1 MPYLWE
7 PFWRELC
14 GHRFDCESLLEKRQ
28 NKLIMHHLCHFLLYQ
43 VLSYTVTNMYDL
55 TAKTRDFRDAMFN
68 STLPWQMIDSAAG
81 RVSVIRCV
89 LICIKLL
96 VYPITIQSEVSLM
109 FSAGLQLVFVSRSKV
124 FELKFWERKI
134 FVQVVKPCR
143 WTKSFSQ
150 LVILPSARPWIKP
163 LTFKR
168 E

>member
-1 MPYLWE
+1 
-7 PFWRELC
+7 
-14 GHRFDCESLLEKRQ
+14 
-28 NKLIMHHLCHFLLYQ
+28 
-43 VLSYTVTNMYDL
+43 MYDL

-124 FELKFWERKI
+124 FELKF
-134 FVQVVKPCR
+134 
-143 WTKSFSQ
+143 
-150 LVILPSARPWIKP
+150 
-163 LTFKR
+163 
-168 E
+168 